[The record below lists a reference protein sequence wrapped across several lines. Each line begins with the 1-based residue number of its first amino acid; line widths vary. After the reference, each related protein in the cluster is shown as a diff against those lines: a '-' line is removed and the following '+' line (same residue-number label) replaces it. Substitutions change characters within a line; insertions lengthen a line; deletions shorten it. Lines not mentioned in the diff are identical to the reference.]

1 MRNMIRLF
9 SAVPLLLWTG
19 WALAESPRDLTERAF
34 NATGVDK
41 GTVLLHVNWGRMWG
55 CGRYENAQLQ
65 ELRFSKLGVGP
76 DSASASPVVAL
87 SPGSTLLAR
96 NTFEHYAFVLDAGE
110 YALSGF
116 DVKLARSITDI
127 VHSRGDPGRLIVDGK
142 ALGGSFLVA
151 PSEITYIG
159 HFTIDCGGEPILW
172 RNYIDGRDE
181 FDRYV
186 IGFHKRYPFTKDVP
200 VTYRLFATD
209 TFGKPYNLN

>member
-1 MRNMIRLF
+1 MQIAIQRF
-9 SAVPLLLWTG
+9 SALAFTLCTVS
-19 WALAESPRDLTERAF
+19 ALAGGPPDLTERAF
-34 NATGVDK
+34 NSTGVDK

-65 ELRFSKLGVGP
+65 ELAFSKLGVGP
-76 DSASASPVVAL
+76 GSTSASTVVTL

-96 NTFEHYAFVLDAGE
+96 NTFQHYAFVLDAGE

-116 DVKLARSITDI
+116 DVKLARSVTDI
-127 VHSRGDPGRLIVDGK
+127 VHSRGEPGRLIVDGK

-159 HFTIDCGGEPILW
+159 HFTIDCGGEPMLW

-181 FDRYV
+181 FDRYAM
-186 IGFHKRYPFTKDVP
+186 GFHKRYPFTKDIP